1 MGKRFTRVLVWLLI
15 VALPMQG
22 YAAAT
27 MVNCS
32 GRHHEVAVGHAH
44 DASAN
49 HHHGHEDHSSHPHE
63 VPDAGDDVDT
73 QEADHANPAS
83 TLTCSACAAC
93 CVGIALPIALA
104 TQTFPVPVSEPHFQ
118 RTCPTVDVLLKG
130 PDKPPRFILV

>member
-1 MGKRFTRVLVWLLI
+1 MGKRFTRVLAWLLI

-32 GRHHEVAVGHAH
+32 GTHHEVAVDHAH

-49 HHHGHEDHSSHPHE
+49 HDPGHADHLSHTHA
-63 VPDAGDDVDT
+63 VPDAGDGVDT
-73 QEADHANPAS
+73 QEGDHANLAS

-93 CVGIALPIALA
+93 CVGIALPITLA
-104 TQTFPVPVSEPHFQ
+104 TQTFAAPASEPYFQ
-118 RTCPTVDVLLKG
+118 RTSPTVDVLLKG

>member
-1 MGKRFTRVLVWLLI
+1 MSKRFIRVFAWLLI

-32 GRHHEVAVGHAH
+32 GRHHEVAVDHAH
-44 DASAN
+44 DGSAN
-49 HHHGHEDHSSHPHE
+49 HHHGHADHSSRPHE
-63 VPDAGDDVDT
+63 VASAGDNVDA
-73 QEADHANPAS
+73 QMGDLANLAS

-104 TQTFPVPVSEPHFQ
+104 TQTFAAPASEPYFQ
-118 RTCPTVDVLLKG
+118 RTSPTVDVLLKG

>member
-1 MGKRFTRVLVWLLI
+1 MGKRFARALAWLLI

-32 GRHHEVAVGHAH
+32 GTHHEVAVDHGH
-44 DASAN
+44 DANAN
-49 HHHGHEDHSSHPHE
+49 HHQGHADHSSHPHE
-63 VPDAGDDVDT
+63 VASAGDNVDA
-73 QEADHANPAS
+73 QMGDLANLAS

-104 TQTFPVPVSEPHFQ
+104 AQTFAAPASEPYFQ
-118 RTCPTVDVLLKG
+118 RISPTVDVLLKG